1 MACTSQP
8 LTLCKI
14 YWKFLEPIHSY
25 EDASFPAP
33 GYLYISQCS
42 FGPQCQPQNG
52 IFWVISLKQFLLI
65 SWTITYTCLIPW
77 QIQKITYSGCERHT
91 LTLLSLYTVFSS
103 LPWLSGMVSQ
113 LRMCSLFKQDVIKN
127 CQCLFPIQYRESVSN
142 TMM

>member
-1 MACTSQP
+1 MYATTNLGKVIHIIGMY
-8 LTLCKI
+8 LTASYIVQNLLKI
-14 YWKFLEPIHSY
+14 LRANPQLWGCIISSSRIFI
-25 EDASFPAP
+25 
-33 GYLYISQCS
+33 ISQCS

-127 CQCLFPIQYRESVSN
+127 C
-142 TMM
+142 

>member
-1 MACTSQP
+1 MYATTNLGKVIHIIGMY
-8 LTLCKI
+8 LTASYIVQNLLKI
-14 YWKFLEPIHSY
+14 LIEPIHSY

-113 LRMCSLFKQDVIKN
+113 LRMCSLFKQDIIKN
-127 CQCLFPIQYRESVSN
+127 C
-142 TMM
+142 